1 MDADL
6 VQRCLDAG
14 GRDLLLHHPSSP
26 PSPTS
31 ASASA
36 AAASSILQSLPLHVS
51 FDRGFYLLVKAIQEL
66 RERKDGLVVTVGIG
80 GPTGSG
86 KTSLAE
92 KVASVLGCVVIVSME
107 DYRTVAGADDGS
119 DVDAIDFD
127 ALARNLQDLVKGK
140 DTLMPLVDFQEK
152 KRTGWRQLKISPSGV
167 VIVDG
172 AYALH
177 STLRSLLDIRVA
189 VVGGVHFSLLSKVQH
204 DIGDSCSL
212 DYLIDSIFPLFRK
225 HIEPD
230 LHHAQIRI
238 DNSFVCSFREPYYK
252 LKCKNELPDGHNL
265 YFFNQNEGETENFI
279 EMYLRPPFASEEI
292 KIDDWIKVRQCGI
305 RYYLSLGDQRIVD
318 KYFIIRPKAEFEV
331 GRTTLGGLLALGY
344 SVVVSFKRTCTSVS
358 RDQLLIAAETIDTLN
373 ETFLVLKG
381 PSRKI
386 VAAEARKLGIKGP
399 WITKSYLEMIL
410 ESKGVPRLNTP
421 PPISRKLLTES
432 QEKKIVAPKPIRVS
446 TENVANFDD
455 FAQPWTRSPPKKFD
469 QEPVMG
475 KWQFN
480 QDSSSGS
487 NIQLAPLPDSYDL
500 DRGLLLSVQAI
511 QALLENKGFPVI
523 VGIGGPSGSGKTSL
537 AQKMANIIG
546 CEVISL
552 ESYYKPEQVRDYK
565 YDEYSSLDIGLLTKN
580 IMEIRKNH
588 KAEVPCFDFEKCK
601 RKKFE
606 ELQVSEECG
615 VPSSITFDLTRDHHD
630 SMRMYTI
637 KVIFEGVYAL
647 HPAIRKS
654 LDLWIAVVGGVHSHL
669 IARIQ
674 RDKNRAGF
682 SISQSEIMTTVF
694 PLFQQYIEPHLIDAH
709 LKIQN
714 DFDPVLSPESSLF
727 VLKSKKQVSYQDIL
741 KVLDASKACSCVQN
755 FTDVYLR
762 LPGIPLSGQLTEGE
776 CIRVRICEGRFAL
789 LIREPIREGN
799 FIIQPKVDFD
809 ISASTVAGLLKLGY
823 RAVAYIEASATIY
836 QDGKV
841 HFLELWVVSP
851 PPILIEV
858 DSLQGETNPYL
869 QIKGTNKEIVSSA
882 ASALSLDDSYTTKSY
897 LQIILESLPA
907 DENVHTGI
915 HNQQAAR
922 LQELVEFIQSQ
933 GGSFNSD
940 LSSPTREVSSTDSF
954 MDYITVCSCWILTL
968 PEKDDAKALT
978 IHTFDPN
985 LTSLVLLSALILIRT
1000 FRSLMRCDEKNPLEL
1015 AGGLTCSIMHTTV
1028 ECLLQSLFLGG
1039 YRFLLSFD
1047 LLSPMPQ
1054 FSEWTCIDTST
1065 TWLIG
1070 DGKTDGI
1077 CCVRRNQDPLTY
1089 YPLT

>member
-6 VQRCLDAG
+6 VQRCLEAG
-14 GRDLLLHHPSSP
+14 GRDLLHHHHPSSSSP

-31 ASASA
+31 AAASSS
-36 AAASSILQSLPLHVS
+36 SSILQSLPLHVP
-51 FDRGFYLLVKAIQEL
+51 FDRGYYLLVKAIQEL

-107 DYRTVAGADDGS
+107 DYRTGAGGDEGS

-140 DTLMPLVDFQEK
+140 DTIVPLVDFQEK
-152 KRTGWRQLKISPSGV
+152 KRTGWRQLKIPSSGV

-252 LKCKNELPDGHNL
+252 LKCKNESPDGQKF
-265 YFFNQNEGETENFI
+265 YSFDPNQAETENFI
-279 EMYLRPPFASEEI
+279 EMYLRPPFASEEM

-344 SVVVSFKRTCTSVS
+344 SVVVSFKRTCTTVN

-386 VAAEARKLGIKGP
+386 VAAEASKLGIKGP

-421 PPISRKLLTES
+421 PPVSRTLLTES
-432 QEKKIVAPKPIRVS
+432 QEKKIAAPRPIRVS
-446 TENVANFDD
+446 TDNIANLDD
-455 FAQPWTRSPPKKFD
+455 LVQPWTRSPPKKLE
-469 QEPVMG
+469 QEHVLA
-475 KWQFN
+475 KWQFIP
-480 QDSSSGS
+480 DSSSRS

-546 CEVISL
+546 CEVVSL

-565 YDEYSSLDIGLLTKN
+565 YDDYSSLDISLLTKN
-580 IMEIRKNH
+580 ITEIRKSH
-588 KAEVPCFDFEKCK
+588 KAEVPCFDFEKFNRNGFK
-601 RKKFE
+601 E
-606 ELQVSEECG
+606 IQVSEESG
-615 VPSSITFDLTRDHHD
+615 V
-630 SMRMYTI
+630 
-637 KVIFEGVYAL
+637 VIFEGVYTL
-647 HPAIRKS
+647 HPAIRKL
-654 LDLWIAVVGGVHSHL
+654 LDFWIAVVGGVHSHL
-669 IARIQ
+669 LARIQ

-682 SISQSEIMTTVF
+682 SISQTEVMTTVF
-694 PLFQQYIEPHLIDAH
+694 PLFQQYIEPHLVHAH

-741 KVLDASKACSCVQN
+741 NVLDATKVCSSVQN

-762 LPGIPLSGQLTEGE
+762 LPDVPLNGKLTEGD

-823 RAVAYIEASATIY
+823 QAVAYIEASAVIY
-836 QDGKV
+836 QDGK
-841 HFLELWVVSP
+841 
-851 PPILIEV
+851 ILIEV
-858 DSLQGETNPYL
+858 DHLQGLTTPYL

-882 ASALSLDDSYTTKSY
+882 GSALSLDVSYTTKSY

-907 DENVHTGI
+907 AGMN
-915 HNQQAAR
+915 NQQAAR

-940 LSSPTREVSSTDSF
+940 VSSPMREISSTDS
-954 MDYITVCSCWILTL
+954 VL
-968 PEKDDAKALT
+968 DDMQSRIRKLERWNT
-978 IHTFDPN
+978 INMVLWTI
-985 LTSLVLLSALILIRT
+985 LLSALVGY
-1000 FRSLMRCDEKNPLEL
+1000 SLHQKRC
-1015 AGGLTCSIMHTTV
+1015 H
-1028 ECLLQSLFLGG
+1028 
-1039 YRFLLSFD
+1039 
-1047 LLSPMPQ
+1047 
-1054 FSEWTCIDTST
+1054 
-1065 TWLIG
+1065 
-1070 DGKTDGI
+1070 
-1077 CCVRRNQDPLTY
+1077 
-1089 YPLT
+1089 

>member
-1 MDADL
+1 MGPA
-6 VQRCLDAG
+6 VVPVRRSRNGNIMRPPG
-14 GRDLLLHHPSSP
+14 GPRGRSGLPVRPNP
-26 PSPTS
+26 PGGESHTPNPQAAAFAAVPTCKQAKQPTS
-31 ASASA
+31 AAVPFLPSSA
-36 AAASSILQSLPLHVS
+36 LHPHLARRVS

-127 ALARNLQDLVKGK
+127 ALARNLQVYDKYPYNHDLVKGK

-252 LKCKNELPDGHNL
+252 LKCKNE
-265 YFFNQNEGETENFI
+265 
-279 EMYLRPPFASEEI
+279 MYLRPPFASEEM

-446 TENVANFDD
+446 TDNVANFDD
-455 FAQPWTRSPPKKFD
+455 FVQPWTRSPPKKFD

-588 KAEVPCFDFEKCK
+588 KAEVPCFDFEKCR

-615 VPSSITFDLTRDHHD
+615 V
-630 SMRMYTI
+630 
-637 KVIFEGVYAL
+637 VIFEGVYAL

-654 LDLWIAVVGGVHSHL
+654 LDLWIAV
-669 IARIQ
+669 
-674 RDKNRAGF
+674 
-682 SISQSEIMTTVF
+682 
-694 PLFQQYIEPHLIDAH
+694 

-727 VLKSKKQVSYQDIL
+727 VLKSKKQVSYQDIV
-741 KVLDASKACSCVQN
+741 KVLDGSKACSCVQN

-762 LPGIPLSGQLTEGE
+762 LPGIPLSGQLTEGD

-836 QDGKV
+836 QDGK
-841 HFLELWVVSP
+841 
-851 PPILIEV
+851 ILIEV

-940 LSSPTREVSSTDSF
+940 LSSPTREVSSTDSVLDDVQSRLRRLERWNTIN
-954 MDYITVCSCWILTL
+954 MD
-968 PEKDDAKALT
+968 
-978 IHTFDPN
+978 F
-985 LTSLVLLSALILIRT
+985 SL
-1000 FRSLMRCDEKNPLEL
+1000 LMRCDEKNPLEL
-1015 AGGLTCSIMHTTV
+1015 AGGLTC
-1028 ECLLQSLFLGG
+1028 
-1039 YRFLLSFD
+1039 
-1047 LLSPMPQ
+1047 
-1054 FSEWTCIDTST
+1054 
-1065 TWLIG
+1065 
-1070 DGKTDGI
+1070 
-1077 CCVRRNQDPLTY
+1077 
-1089 YPLT
+1089 

>member
-6 VQRCLDAG
+6 VQRCLEAG

-127 ALARNLQDLVKGK
+127 ALACNLQVRARTCITSILTIMSAEQDLVKGK

-606 ELQVSEECG
+606 ELHVSEECG
-615 VPSSITFDLTRDHHD
+615 V
-630 SMRMYTI
+630 
-637 KVIFEGVYAL
+637 VIFEGVYAL

-654 LDLWIAVVGGVHSHL
+654 LDLWIAV
-669 IARIQ
+669 
-674 RDKNRAGF
+674 
-682 SISQSEIMTTVF
+682 
-694 PLFQQYIEPHLIDAH
+694 

-836 QDGKV
+836 QDGK
-841 HFLELWVVSP
+841 
-851 PPILIEV
+851 ILIEV

-1015 AGGLTCSIMHTTV
+1015 AGGLTCSIMHTTGATSLHPGWLRHDHP
-1028 ECLLQSLFLGG
+1028 LLPNPAPV
-1039 YRFLLSFD
+1039 
-1047 LLSPMPQ
+1047 SP
-1054 FSEWTCIDTST
+1054 
-1065 TWLIG
+1065 
-1070 DGKTDGI
+1070 
-1077 CCVRRNQDPLTY
+1077 
-1089 YPLT
+1089 

>member
-6 VQRCLDAG
+6 VQRCLEAG

-127 ALARNLQDLVKGK
+127 ALARNLQVRARTCITSILTIMSAEQDLVKGK

-606 ELQVSEECG
+606 ELHVSEECG
-615 VPSSITFDLTRDHHD
+615 V
-630 SMRMYTI
+630 
-637 KVIFEGVYAL
+637 VIFEGVYAL

-654 LDLWIAVVGGVHSHL
+654 LDLWIAV
-669 IARIQ
+669 
-674 RDKNRAGF
+674 
-682 SISQSEIMTTVF
+682 
-694 PLFQQYIEPHLIDAH
+694 

-836 QDGKV
+836 QDGK
-841 HFLELWVVSP
+841 
-851 PPILIEV
+851 ILIEV

-1015 AGGLTCSIMHTTV
+1015 AGGLTCSIMHTTGNRSFS
-1028 ECLLQSLFLGG
+1028 CKSLTKKK
-1039 YRFLLSFD
+1039 R
-1047 LLSPMPQ
+1047 
-1054 FSEWTCIDTST
+1054 CI
-1065 TWLIG
+1065 
-1070 DGKTDGI
+1070 
-1077 CCVRRNQDPLTY
+1077 
-1089 YPLT
+1089 

>member
-6 VQRCLDAG
+6 VQRCLEAG

-127 ALARNLQDLVKGK
+127 ALARNLQACSYAGDAVECNYCVK
-140 DTLMPLVDFQEK
+140 
-152 KRTGWRQLKISPSGV
+152 

-189 VVGGVHFSLLSKVQH
+189 V
-204 DIGDSCSL
+204 
-212 DYLIDSIFPLFRK
+212 
-225 HIEPD
+225 
-230 LHHAQIRI
+230 IRI

-373 ETFLVLKG
+373 ETFLLLKG

-654 LDLWIAVVGGVHSHL
+654 LDLWIAV
-669 IARIQ
+669 
-674 RDKNRAGF
+674 
-682 SISQSEIMTTVF
+682 
-694 PLFQQYIEPHLIDAH
+694 

-836 QDGKV
+836 QDGK
-841 HFLELWVVSP
+841 
-851 PPILIEV
+851 ILIEV

-1089 YPLT
+1089 YSLT

>member
-1 MDADL
+1 M
-6 VQRCLDAG
+6 
-14 GRDLLLHHPSSP
+14 
-26 PSPTS
+26 
-31 ASASA
+31 
-36 AAASSILQSLPLHVS
+36 S
-51 FDRGFYLLVKAIQEL
+51 FDRGSYLLVKAIQEL

-92 KVASVLGCVVIVSME
+92 KVASVLGYVVIVSME
-107 DYRTVAGADDGS
+107 DYRTGTGADDGS
-119 DVDAIDFD
+119 DVEAIDFD

-152 KRTGWRQLKISPSGV
+152 KRTGFRQLKISSSGV

-238 DNSFVCSFREPYYK
+238 NNSFVCSFREPYYK
-252 LKCKNELPDGHNL
+252 LKCKNESPDGQKFYSFDPNKA
-265 YFFNQNEGETENFI
+265 ETENFI

-344 SVVVSFKRTCTSVS
+344 VVVVSFKRTCTSVNT
-358 RDQLLIAAETIDTLN
+358 DQLLIAAETIDTLN

-386 VAAEARKLGIKGP
+386 VAAEASKLGIKGP

-421 PPISRKLLTES
+421 PPNSSKLLTES
-432 QEKKIVAPKPIRVS
+432 QEKKIAAPKPIRVS
-446 TENVANFDD
+446 SDAVANLDD
-455 FAQPWTRSPPKKFD
+455 FVQPWTRSPPKKMD
-469 QEPVMG
+469 QEPALG
-475 KWQFN
+475 KWQFIP
-480 QDSSSGS
+480 DSSSRS
-487 NIQLAPLPDSYDL
+487 NMQLAPLPDSYDL

-565 YDEYSSLDIGLLTKN
+565 YDEYSSLDIALLTKN
-580 IMEIRKNH
+580 IKEIRNSH
-588 KAEVPCFDFEKCK
+588 KAKVPCFDFEKFSRNGFK
-601 RKKFE
+601 

-615 VPSSITFDLTRDHHD
+615 V
-630 SMRMYTI
+630 
-637 KVIFEGVYAL
+637 VIFEGVYTL

-674 RDKNRAGF
+674 RDKNRAGL

-694 PLFQQYIEPHLIDAH
+694 PLFQQYIEPHLVDAH

-741 KVLDASKACSCVQN
+741 KVLDASKVCSSVQN

-762 LPGIPLSGQLTEGE
+762 LPGVPLNGQLTEGE

-823 RAVAYIEASATIY
+823 QAVAYIEASAVIY
-836 QDGKV
+836 QDGK
-841 HFLELWVVSP
+841 
-851 PPILIEV
+851 ILIEV
-858 DSLQGETNPYL
+858 DHLQGVTHPYL
-869 QIKGTNKEIVSSA
+869 QIKGANKEIVSSA
-882 ASALSLDDSYTTKSY
+882 ASALSLDGSYTTKSY

-907 DENVHTGI
+907 CDNVPAGI
-915 HNQQAAR
+915 HSQQAAR

-940 LSSPTREVSSTDSF
+940 SSSPIREISSTDS
-954 MDYITVCSCWILTL
+954 VL
-968 PEKDDAKALT
+968 DDMQSRIRKLERWNT
-978 IHTFDPN
+978 INMVLWTI
-985 LTSLVLLSALILIRT
+985 LLSALVGY
-1000 FRSLMRCDEKNPLEL
+1000 SLYQK
-1015 AGGLTCSIMHTTV
+1015 
-1028 ECLLQSLFLGG
+1028 
-1039 YRFLLSFD
+1039 
-1047 LLSPMPQ
+1047 
-1054 FSEWTCIDTST
+1054 
-1065 TWLIG
+1065 
-1070 DGKTDGI
+1070 
-1077 CCVRRNQDPLTY
+1077 RRH
-1089 YPLT
+1089 

>member
-1 MDADL
+1 M
-6 VQRCLDAG
+6 
-14 GRDLLLHHPSSP
+14 
-26 PSPTS
+26 
-31 ASASA
+31 
-36 AAASSILQSLPLHVS
+36 S
-51 FDRGFYLLVKAIQEL
+51 FDRGYYLLVKAIQEL
-66 RERKDGLVVTVGIG
+66 RARKDGHIVTVGIG

-107 DYRTVAGADDGS
+107 DYRTGADS
-119 DVDAIDFD
+119 DNDVVAIDFD

-140 DTLMPLVDFQEK
+140 DTMVPLFDFQEK
-152 KRTGWRQLKISPSGV
+152 KHTRWRQLKVSSSGV

-238 DNSFVCSFREPYYK
+238 DNSFVCSFRKPYYK
-252 LKCKNELPDGHNL
+252 LKCKNELP
-265 YFFNQNEGETENFI
+265 EGRMFYSFEENKMETENFI
-279 EMYLRPPFASEEI
+279 EMYLRPPFASEEM

-344 SVVVSFKRTCTSVS
+344 SVVVSFKRTCTSVN

-381 PSRKI
+381 QSRKI
-386 VAAEARKLGIKGP
+386 VAAEASKLGIKGP

-421 PPISRKLLTES
+421 PPVSSTLLTES
-432 QEKKIVAPKPIRVS
+432 QEKKLAALKPIRVS
-446 TENVANFDD
+446 AEKIRNLDD
-455 FAQPWTRSPPKKFD
+455 LMQLWTRSPPKKLE
-469 QEPVMG
+469 QEHVLA
-475 KWQFN
+475 KWQFIP
-480 QDSSSGS
+480 DSSSRS

-511 QALLENKGFPVI
+511 QALLENKGYPVI
-523 VGIGGPSGSGKTSL
+523 VGIGGPNGSGKTSL

-546 CEVISL
+546 CEVVSL

-565 YDEYSSLDIGLLTKN
+565 YDEYSSLDIALLTKN
-580 IMEIRKNH
+580 IMEIRNSH
-588 KAEVPCFDFEKCK
+588 KAKVPCFDIENFNRNGFK
-601 RKKFE
+601 
-606 ELQVSEECG
+606 ELQVSEESG
-615 VPSSITFDLTRDHHD
+615 V
-630 SMRMYTI
+630 
-637 KVIFEGVYAL
+637 VIFEGVYTL
-647 HPAIRKS
+647 HPAIRKL
-654 LDLWIAVVGGVHSHL
+654 LDFWIAVVGGVHSHL

-674 RDKNRAGF
+674 RDKSRAGF
-682 SISQSEIMTTVF
+682 AISQTEIMTTVF
-694 PLFQQYIEPHLIDAH
+694 PLFQQYIEPHLVHAH
-709 LKIQN
+709 LKVQN

-727 VLKSKKQVSYQDIL
+727 VLKSKKQVTYQDIL
-741 KVLDASKACSCVQN
+741 KVLDASKVCSSVQN
-755 FTDVYLR
+755 FTDVYLN
-762 LPGIPLSGQLTEGE
+762 LPGVPSNGRLTEGE

-823 RAVAYIEASATIY
+823 QAVAYIEASAVIY
-836 QDGKV
+836 QDGK
-841 HFLELWVVSP
+841 
-851 PPILIEV
+851 ILTEV
-858 DSLQGETNPYL
+858 DHLQGVAAPYL
-869 QIKGTNKEIVSSA
+869 QIKGTNKGIVSSA
-882 ASALSLDDSYTTKSY
+882 GSALGLDGSYTTKSY

-907 DENVHTGI
+907 DDNVSVGI

-940 LSSPTREVSSTDSF
+940 SSSPMREISSTDS
-954 MDYITVCSCWILTL
+954 VL
-968 PEKDDAKALT
+968 DDMQSRIRKLERWNT
-978 IHTFDPN
+978 INMVLWTI
-985 LTSLVLLSALILIRT
+985 LLSALVGY
-1000 FRSLMRCDEKNPLEL
+1000 SLYQKKR
-1015 AGGLTCSIMHTTV
+1015 H
-1028 ECLLQSLFLGG
+1028 
-1039 YRFLLSFD
+1039 
-1047 LLSPMPQ
+1047 
-1054 FSEWTCIDTST
+1054 
-1065 TWLIG
+1065 
-1070 DGKTDGI
+1070 
-1077 CCVRRNQDPLTY
+1077 
-1089 YPLT
+1089 

>member
-6 VQRCLDAG
+6 
-14 GRDLLLHHPSSP
+14 
-26 PSPTS
+26 
-31 ASASA
+31 
-36 AAASSILQSLPLHVS
+36 S

-127 ALARNLQDLVKGK
+127 ALARNLQACSYAGDAVECNYCVKDLVKGK

-252 LKCKNELPDGHNL
+252 LKCKNEVSIG
-265 YFFNQNEGETENFI
+265 FRFI

-523 VGIGGPSGSGKTSL
+523 VGI
-537 AQKMANIIG
+537 A
-546 CEVISL
+546 
-552 ESYYKPEQVRDYK
+552 
-565 YDEYSSLDIGLLTKN
+565 
-580 IMEIRKNH
+580 
-588 KAEVPCFDFEKCK
+588 
-601 RKKFE
+601 
-606 ELQVSEECG
+606 
-615 VPSSITFDLTRDHHD
+615 
-630 SMRMYTI
+630 
-637 KVIFEGVYAL
+637 
-647 HPAIRKS
+647 
-654 LDLWIAVVGGVHSHL
+654 
-669 IARIQ
+669 
-674 RDKNRAGF
+674 
-682 SISQSEIMTTVF
+682 MT
-694 PLFQQYIEPHLIDAH
+694 LF
-709 LKIQN
+709 
-714 DFDPVLSPESSLF
+714 
-727 VLKSKKQVSYQDIL
+727 YQ
-741 KVLDASKACSCVQN
+741 A
-755 FTDVYLR
+755 
-762 LPGIPLSGQLTEGE
+762 
-776 CIRVRICEGRFAL
+776 
-789 LIREPIREGN
+789 
-799 FIIQPKVDFD
+799 
-809 ISASTVAGLLKLGY
+809 
-823 RAVAYIEASATIY
+823 
-836 QDGKV
+836 
-841 HFLELWVVSP
+841 
-851 PPILIEV
+851 
-858 DSLQGETNPYL
+858 
-869 QIKGTNKEIVSSA
+869 
-882 ASALSLDDSYTTKSY
+882 
-897 LQIILESLPA
+897 
-907 DENVHTGI
+907 
-915 HNQQAAR
+915 
-922 LQELVEFIQSQ
+922 
-933 GGSFNSD
+933 
-940 LSSPTREVSSTDSF
+940 
-954 MDYITVCSCWILTL
+954 
-968 PEKDDAKALT
+968 
-978 IHTFDPN
+978 N
-985 LTSLVLLSALILIRT
+985 LTVLT
-1000 FRSLMRCDEKNPLEL
+1000 
-1015 AGGLTCSIMHTTV
+1015 
-1028 ECLLQSLFLGG
+1028 
-1039 YRFLLSFD
+1039 
-1047 LLSPMPQ
+1047 
-1054 FSEWTCIDTST
+1054 
-1065 TWLIG
+1065 
-1070 DGKTDGI
+1070 
-1077 CCVRRNQDPLTY
+1077 
-1089 YPLT
+1089 

>member
-6 VQRCLDAG
+6 VKRCLEAG
-14 GRDLLLHHPSSP
+14 GRDLLLQHPSSP

-31 ASASA
+31 ASS
-36 AAASSILQSLPLHVS
+36 SSILQSLPLHVS
-51 FDRGFYLLVKAIQEL
+51 FDRGYYLLVKAIQEL
-66 RERKDGLVVTVGIG
+66 RARKDGHVVTVGIG

-107 DYRTVAGADDGS
+107 DYRTGAGGDDGS
-119 DVDAIDFD
+119 SDIEAIDFD

-140 DTLMPLVDFQEK
+140 DTMVPLVDFQEK
-152 KRTGWRQLKISPSGV
+152 KRTGWRQLKISSSGV

-252 LKCKNELPDGHNL
+252 LKCKNESPDGTKF
-265 YFFNQNEGETENFI
+265 YSFDQNKAETENFI
-279 EMYLRPPFASEEI
+279 EMYLRPPFASEEM

-331 GRTTLGGLLALGY
+331 GQTTLGGLLALGY
-344 SVVVSFKRTCTSVS
+344 SVVVSFKRTSTSVN

-373 ETFLVLKG
+373 ESFLVLKG

-386 VAAEARKLGIKGP
+386 VAAEASKLGIKGP

-410 ESKGVPRLNTP
+410 DSKGVPRLNTP
-421 PPISRKLLTES
+421 PPVSSTLLTES
-432 QEKKIVAPKPIRVS
+432 QEKKITAPTPIRVS
-446 TENVANFDD
+446 AENITNLDD
-455 FAQPWTRSPPKKFD
+455 LILPWTRSPPKKLE
-469 QEPVMG
+469 QEHALA
-475 KWQFN
+475 KWQFIP
-480 QDSSSGS
+480 DSSSRS

-511 QALLENKGFPVI
+511 QALLENKGYPVI

-546 CEVISL
+546 CEVVSL
-552 ESYYKPEQVRDYK
+552 ESYYKPEQVKDYK
-565 YDEYSSLDIGLLTKN
+565 YDDYSSLDIALLTKN
-580 IMEIRKNH
+580 IMEIRNSH
-588 KAEVPCFDFEKCK
+588 KAEVPCFDFENFS
-601 RKKFE
+601 RKGFK
-606 ELQVSEECG
+606 ELQVSEESG
-615 VPSSITFDLTRDHHD
+615 V
-630 SMRMYTI
+630 
-637 KVIFEGVYAL
+637 VIFEGVYTL
-647 HPAIRKS
+647 HPAIRKL

-682 SISQSEIMTTVF
+682 SISQTEIMTTVF
-694 PLFQQYIEPHLIDAH
+694 PLFQQYIEPHLVHAH

-727 VLKSKKQVSYQDIL
+727 VLKSKRQVSYQDIL
-741 KVLDASKACSCVQN
+741 K
-755 FTDVYLR
+755 
-762 LPGIPLSGQLTEGE
+762 LTEGE

-823 RAVAYIEASATIY
+823 QAVAYIEAYAVIY
-836 QDGKV
+836 QDGK
-841 HFLELWVVSP
+841 
-851 PPILIEV
+851 ILIEV
-858 DSLQGETNPYL
+858 DHLQGVSTPYL
-869 QIKGTNKEIVSSA
+869 QIKGTNKDIVSSA
-882 ASALSLDDSYTTKSY
+882 GSALSLDGSYTTKSY

-907 DENVHTGI
+907 DGNVSVGI

-940 LSSPTREVSSTDSF
+940 SSPMREISSTDS
-954 MDYITVCSCWILTL
+954 VL
-968 PEKDDAKALT
+968 DDMQSRIRKLERWNT
-978 IHTFDPN
+978 INMVLWTI
-985 LTSLVLLSALILIRT
+985 LLSALVGY
-1000 FRSLMRCDEKNPLEL
+1000 SLYQK
-1015 AGGLTCSIMHTTV
+1015 
-1028 ECLLQSLFLGG
+1028 
-1039 YRFLLSFD
+1039 
-1047 LLSPMPQ
+1047 
-1054 FSEWTCIDTST
+1054 
-1065 TWLIG
+1065 
-1070 DGKTDGI
+1070 
-1077 CCVRRNQDPLTY
+1077 RRH
-1089 YPLT
+1089 

>member
-6 VQRCLDAG
+6 VQRCLEAG

-127 ALARNLQDLVKGK
+127 ALACNLQVRARTCITSILTIMSAEQDLVKGK

-606 ELQVSEECG
+606 ELHVSEECG

-682 SISQSEIMTTVF
+682 SISQSEIMTT
-694 PLFQQYIEPHLIDAH
+694 

-836 QDGKV
+836 QDGK
-841 HFLELWVVSP
+841 
-851 PPILIEV
+851 ILIEV

-1015 AGGLTCSIMHTTV
+1015 AGGLTCSIMHTTGATSLHPGWLRHDHP
-1028 ECLLQSLFLGG
+1028 LLPNPAPV
-1039 YRFLLSFD
+1039 
-1047 LLSPMPQ
+1047 SP
-1054 FSEWTCIDTST
+1054 
-1065 TWLIG
+1065 
-1070 DGKTDGI
+1070 
-1077 CCVRRNQDPLTY
+1077 
-1089 YPLT
+1089 

>member
-6 VQRCLDAG
+6 VQRCLEAG

-127 ALARNLQDLVKGK
+127 ALACNLQVRARTCITSILTIMSAEQDLVKGK

-606 ELQVSEECG
+606 ELHVSEECG

-654 LDLWIAVVGGVHSHL
+654 LDLWIAV
-669 IARIQ
+669 
-674 RDKNRAGF
+674 
-682 SISQSEIMTTVF
+682 
-694 PLFQQYIEPHLIDAH
+694 

-836 QDGKV
+836 QDGK
-841 HFLELWVVSP
+841 
-851 PPILIEV
+851 ILIEV

-1015 AGGLTCSIMHTTV
+1015 AGGLTCSIMHTTGATSLHPGWLRHDHP
-1028 ECLLQSLFLGG
+1028 LLPNPAPV
-1039 YRFLLSFD
+1039 
-1047 LLSPMPQ
+1047 SP
-1054 FSEWTCIDTST
+1054 
-1065 TWLIG
+1065 
-1070 DGKTDGI
+1070 
-1077 CCVRRNQDPLTY
+1077 
-1089 YPLT
+1089 

>member
-6 VQRCLDAG
+6 LQRCLEAG
-14 GRDLLLHHPSSP
+14 GRDFLLHHPSSP
-26 PSPTS
+26 TSPTS
-31 ASASA
+31 ASAA
-36 AAASSILQSLPLHVS
+36 AAASSSSSILQSLPLHVS
-51 FDRGFYLLVKAIQEL
+51 FDRGYYLLVKAIQEL

-107 DYRTVAGADDGS
+107 NYRTGVGADEGS
-119 DVDAIDFD
+119 DIDSIDFD
-127 ALARNLQDLVKGK
+127 ALASNLQDLVKGK

-152 KRTGWRQLKISPSGV
+152 KHTGWRQLKISSSGV

-252 LKCKNELPDGHNL
+252 LKCKNESPDGQKF
-265 YFFNQNEGETENFI
+265 YSFDKSKAETVNFI
-279 EMYLRPPFASEEI
+279 EMYLRPPSASEEM
-292 KIDDWIKVRQCGI
+292 KIDDWIKVTQCGI

-318 KYFIIRPKAEFEV
+318 KFFIIRPKAEFEV

-344 SVVVSFKRTCTSVS
+344 SVVVSFKRTS
-358 RDQLLIAAETIDTLN
+358 RTVNRNQLLIAAETIDTLN
-373 ETFLVLKG
+373 ESFLVLKG
-381 PSRKI
+381 PSRKT
-386 VAAEARKLGIKGP
+386 VAAEASNIGLKGP

-421 PPISRKLLTES
+421 PPVSSKLLTES
-432 QEKKIVAPKPIRVS
+432 QEKKIAVPKPIRVL
-446 TENVANFDD
+446 TDRVANLDD

-469 QEPVMG
+469 QEPPLG
-475 KWQFN
+475 KWQFIP
-480 QDSSSGS
+480 DSSSRS
-487 NIQLAPLPDSYDL
+487 KIQLAPLPDSYDL

-511 QALLENKGFPVI
+511 QAVLETKGFPVI

-565 YDEYSSLDIGLLTKN
+565 YDEYSSLDIALLTKN
-580 IMEIRKNH
+580 ITEIRNSH
-588 KAEVPCFDFEKCK
+588 KAKVPCFDFEKFTRSGFK
-601 RKKFE
+601 EF
-606 ELQVSEECG
+606 QVSEECG
-615 VPSSITFDLTRDHHD
+615 V
-630 SMRMYTI
+630 
-637 KVIFEGVYAL
+637 VIFEGVYTL

-654 LDLWIAVVGGVHSHL
+654 LDLWIAVFGGVHSHL

-694 PLFQQYIEPHLIDAH
+694 PLFQQYIEPHLVDAH

-714 DFDPVLSPESSLF
+714 DFDPVLSPESSPF
-727 VLKSKKQVSYQDIL
+727 VLKSTKQVSYKDIL
-741 KVLDASKACSCVQN
+741 KVLDASKVCSSVQN

-762 LPGIPLSGQLTEGE
+762 LPGIPSNGQLTEGE

-823 RAVAYIEASATIY
+823 QAVAYIEASAVIY
-836 QDGKV
+836 QDGK
-841 HFLELWVVSP
+841 
-851 PPILIEV
+851 ILIEV
-858 DSLQGETNPYL
+858 DHLQGVTNPYI

-882 ASALSLDDSYTTKSY
+882 ASALSLDGSYTTKSY

-907 DENVHTGI
+907 DDNVPAGI
-915 HNQQAAR
+915 HTQQAAR

-940 LSSPTREVSSTDSF
+940 LSSPMRENSSTDG
-954 MDYITVCSCWILTL
+954 MI
-968 PEKDDAKALT
+968 DDLHSRIKKLERWNT
-978 IHTFDPN
+978 INMVLWTI
-985 LTSLVLLSALILIRT
+985 LLSALVGY
-1000 FRSLMRCDEKNPLEL
+1000 SLYQK
-1015 AGGLTCSIMHTTV
+1015 
-1028 ECLLQSLFLGG
+1028 
-1039 YRFLLSFD
+1039 
-1047 LLSPMPQ
+1047 
-1054 FSEWTCIDTST
+1054 
-1065 TWLIG
+1065 
-1070 DGKTDGI
+1070 
-1077 CCVRRNQDPLTY
+1077 RRH
-1089 YPLT
+1089 